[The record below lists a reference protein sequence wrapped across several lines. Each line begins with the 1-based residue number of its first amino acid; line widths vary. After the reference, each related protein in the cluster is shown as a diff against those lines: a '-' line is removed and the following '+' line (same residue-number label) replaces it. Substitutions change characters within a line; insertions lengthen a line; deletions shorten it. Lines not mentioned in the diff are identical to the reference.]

1 MKKQLLSVF
10 LLIFALSQA
19 ISLYAQTPTST
30 ASATSPTAVKID
42 KEVVDLKERVAK
54 SVAENRKKDQKA
66 MSGFAIVKDG
76 AVKVKDIDDETEY
89 EVKIDSSLT
98 KIYQIQGLTKKE
110 VKSDDIKKNAY
121 IIVTGPIVDKTIN
134 ANIVFI
140 DEAFIVQTGKI
151 TELNKTDFYI
161 KLTTLDK
168 DTITL
173 DVESGT
179 KQNMLNIKTLEIE
192 RTGFSKIKEG
202 DTIHF
207 VAKRDTSSQS
217 SVGRFAAYKML
228 IIPQEYFIK

>member
-19 ISLYAQTPTST
+19 VYIYAQTPTS
-30 ASATSPTAVKID
+30 ASSATPSGAIKID
-42 KEVVDLKERVAK
+42 KEVIDLKERVAK

-66 MSGFAIVKDG
+66 ISGFAILKDG
-76 AVKVKDIDDETEY
+76 VVRVKDIDNEIEY
-89 EVKIDSSLT
+89 EIKIDSSLT

-110 VKSDDIKKNAY
+110 VKSDDIKKDAY
-121 IIVTGPIVDKTIN
+121 VIVTGPIVDKTIN

-151 TELNKTDFYI
+151 SELNKTDFYI

-168 DTITL
+168 NNITL
-173 DVESGT
+173 DIESGT

-207 VAKRDTSSQS
+207 VAKRDTGSQNS
-217 SVGRFAAYKML
+217 GGRLAAYKIL